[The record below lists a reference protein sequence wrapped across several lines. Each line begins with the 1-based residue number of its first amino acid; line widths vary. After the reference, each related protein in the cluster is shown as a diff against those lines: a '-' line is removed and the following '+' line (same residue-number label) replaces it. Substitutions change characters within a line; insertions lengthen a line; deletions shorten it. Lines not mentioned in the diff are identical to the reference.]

1 MKWRRKQSSPNVQ
14 DRRGGGG
21 GGGLGGL
28 PMPMRAGAVSLPV
41 LLLTVAVIVGLQL
54 CGGGGFSVPG
64 LDRLPQAPVSEGEPI
79 PPGADPDANLVDFM
93 EFVVDDVQ
101 AVWDQEFRQAGE
113 QYEFADLVLFEE
125 GVDTGCGQASSEVGP
140 FYCPADRQVYI
151 DLDFFRELN
160 RRFGAPGDFAQAYV
174 IAHEY
179 GHHVQN
185 LLGISGEVQRQQQ
198 ANPDQANE
206 LSIRIELQADCL
218 AGVWGYTTQERG
230 ILERG
235 DLQEGLTAAAA
246 VGDDRIQKQA
256 TGTTNPETW
265 THGSS
270 EQRQEWFSKGFET
283 GDPDAC
289 DTFSGDI

>member
-1 MKWRRKQSSPNVQ
+1 MRWRRKQQSPNVI
-14 DRRGGGG
+14 DRRG

-28 PMPMRAGAVSLPV
+28 SGLPIRAGAMSLPV
-41 LLLTVAVIVGLQL
+41 LVLVLAVVFGLQL
-54 CGGGGFSVPG
+54 CGGSGFSIPG
-64 LDRLPQAPVSEGEPI
+64 LDQLPQAPLSEGEPI
-79 PPGADPDANLVDFM
+79 PPEADPDASLVDFM

-101 AVWDQEFRQAGE
+101 AVWDRQFRQAGE
-113 QYEFADLVLFEE
+113 QYEFANLILFEQ
-125 GVDTGCGQASSEVGP
+125 GVQTGCGGASSDVGP

-151 DLDFFRELN
+151 DLDFFRELS

-185 LLGISGEVQRQQQ
+185 LLGISDEVRRQQQ

-218 AGVWGYTTQERG
+218 AGVWGYTTQQRR

-235 DLQEGLTAAAA
+235 DLQEGLRAAAA

-270 EQRQEWFSKGFET
+270 EQRQEWFLKGFET

-289 DTFSGDI
+289 DTFSGGI

>member
-1 MKWRRKQSSPNVQ
+1 VI

-21 GGGLGGL
+21 LGGRSGF
-28 PMPMRAGAVSLPV
+28 PVPIRAGAVSLPV
-41 LLLTVAVIVGLQL
+41 LILVFAVIFGLQL
-54 CGGGGFSVPG
+54 CGGGGFSIPG
-64 LDRLPQAPVSEGEPI
+64 VDLPQAPLSEGEPI
-79 PPGADPDANLVDFM
+79 PREADPDAGLVDFV

-101 AVWDQEFRQAGE
+101 TVWDRQFRQVGE
-113 QYEFADLVLFEE
+113 QYEFANLILFEE
-125 GVDTGCGQASSEVGP
+125 ATQTGCGAAGSDVGP

-151 DLDFFRELN
+151 DLDFFRELS

-185 LLGISGEVQRQQQ
+185 LLGISGEVRRQQQ
-198 ANPDQANE
+198 ADPDQANE

-218 AGVWGYTTQERG
+218 AGVWGYTTQRRG
-230 ILERG
+230 ILDPG
-235 DLQEGLTAAAA
+235 DLQEGLRAAAA
-246 VGDDRIQKQA
+246 IGDDRIQKQA

-270 EQRQEWFSKGFET
+270 EQRQEWFLKGFET

-289 DTFSGDI
+289 DTFSGGI

>member
-1 MKWRRKQSSPNVQ
+1 MRWRKKQSSPNVI
-14 DRRGGGG
+14 DRRGASGGI
-21 GGGLGGL
+21 GGL
-28 PMPMRAGAVSLPV
+28 PIRAGAVGLPA
-41 LLLTVAVIVGLQL
+41 LLLIVAVVVGLQL
-54 CGGGGFSVPG
+54 CGGAGFDIPG
-64 LDRLPQAPVSEGEPI
+64 LDLPQAPVQGESI
-79 PPGADPDANLVDFM
+79 PPEADPDANLVNFV

-101 AVWDQEFRQAGE
+101 AVWDSQFRRAGD
-113 QYEFADLVLFEE
+113 QYEFANLVLFEQ
-125 GVDTGCGQASSEVGP
+125 GVDTGCGPAGSDVGP
-140 FYCPADRQVYI
+140 FYCPADSQVYI
-151 DLDFFRELN
+151 DLDFFRELS

-185 LLGISGEVQRQQQ
+185 LLGISDEVGRQQQ
-198 ANPDQANE
+198 ANPDQAND
-206 LSIRIELQADCL
+206 LSVRLELQADCL

-230 ILERG
+230 ILHPG
-235 DLQEGLTAAAA
+235 DLQEGLDAAAA

-289 DTFSGDI
+289 NTFSGDL

>member
-1 MKWRRKQSSPNVQ
+1 MKWRRKQRSPNVI
-14 DRRGGGG
+14 DRRGAGGPG
-21 GGGLGGL
+21 GVGGF
-28 PMPMRAGAVSLPV
+28 PIPIRAGAISLPV
-41 LLLTVAVIVGLQL
+41 LILIIAVIFGLQL

-64 LDRLPQAPVSEGEPI
+64 LDLPQAPLSEGEPI
-79 PPGADPDANLVDFM
+79 PPEADPDANLVDFV

-101 AVWDQEFRQAGE
+101 AVWDRQFRQAQE
-113 QYEFADLVLFEE
+113 EYVFADLILFEQ
-125 GVDTGCGQASSEVGP
+125 GVETQCGVASSEVGP
-140 FYCPADRQVYI
+140 FYCPADQRVYI

-185 LLGISGEVQRQQQ
+185 LLGISDEVTRLQQ

-230 ILERG
+230 ILSPG

-256 TGTTNPETW
+256 SGTTNPETW

-289 DTFSGDI
+289 DTFNADI